1 MKRPL
6 LLYVI
11 SGILCAMA
19 ISGALISNKY
29 RESIGR
35 QFENMRRVRENVE
48 KMGSETGRLNESMI
62 RMKSLLPANVLSGA
76 PDQFI
81 FVGLDDIKS
90 RIKGATIAVTDIEN
104 RENEVILPVSL
115 SAPMKD
121 YTVFIGQVR
130 YLQNMRFPFF
140 STSSVSVS
148 HSQDSQ
154 SGGVV
159 YKIEGT
165 LRMPKN
171 TLTMAAK

>member
-1 MKRPL
+1 
-6 LLYVI
+6 
-11 SGILCAMA
+11 MA

-35 QFENMRRVRENVE
+35 QFESMQRVRENVG
-48 KMGSETGRLNESMI
+48 KMESETGRLNESMI

-81 FVGLDDIKS
+81 LAGLDDIKS
-90 RIKGATIAVTDIEN
+90 RIKDATVAVTEIEN
-104 RENEVILPVSL
+104 KDNEVILPVSI

-121 YTVFIGQVR
+121 YAVFIGHVR

-140 STSSVSVS
+140 STTNVSVS
-148 HSQDSQ
+148 HAQDLQ

-171 TLTMAAK
+171 TPTMAAK